1 MKKVGEKLKKLFE
14 DKDYD
19 IRKNRDARWID
30 QKCACDVLLIIADCI
45 LEYVGDEI
53 EKEFTVSD
61 IWHNDYTRENVI
73 QIFSKPDPEFKAKH
87 EYDKYF
93 SQPIKLFSYSGL
105 LDNTK
110 KGNKYFYKVKSFEL
124 LRYISLR
131 PMNAIYF
138 LNEYIKK
145 VLKDSEIYD
154 KFEIFFE
161 KQDNMSYNELKK
173 KFIDFTIEN
182 TKINKEKEC
191 GRIFIKVLNPLA
203 FSKRK
208 KGTERGHISKGIIK
222 FSDIQYNR
230 VNWRDELSRKEKNKT
245 RVESEDNNPK
255 KIALIN
261 YTVNKAKKNMRNCN
275 DKLYS
280 GKSEIFDE
288 NERVKATQVH
298 HIFPQSEFPQIADCL
313 ENLIV
318 LTPNQHFS
326 MAHPDNKTRYIDIDF
341 QYICLI
347 SKSAKIFESL
357 ILRKEDFYDFD
368 NYKEVLNMGL
378 KTREFTY
385 IKDNDFLEII
395 NKIDI
400 FYDKNRENNKYI
412 DLLKKNYPKFD

>member
-1 MKKVGEKLKKLFE
+1 MEEKLKEFFKN
-14 DKDYD
+14 KDYD
-19 IRKNRDARWID
+19 IRKSGDARWID
-30 QKCACDVLLIIADCI
+30 QKCACDVLSIIADCI
-45 LEYVGDEI
+45 LEYVGDEV

-73 QIFSKPDPEFKAKH
+73 QIFSKPDPELKAKN

-105 LDNTK
+105 LDNVK
-110 KGNKYFYKVKSFEL
+110 KGNKYFYKIKDFEL
-124 LRYISLR
+124 LRYISIR

-145 VLKDSEIYD
+145 VLTDSEIYD

-161 KQDNMSYNELKK
+161 KQDNASYNNLRK

-182 TKINKEKEC
+182 TKIKKEKEC

-208 KGTERGHISKGIIK
+208 RGTKKGYISKGIIK

-230 VNWRDELSRKEKNKT
+230 VNWRDELSGKEKDKT
-245 RVESEDNNPK
+245 RIEAESDNLK

-261 YTVNKAKKNMRNCN
+261 YTVNKAKKNMRNYN
-275 DKLYS
+275 DKMYF
-280 GKSEIFDE
+280 GKSEISDE
-288 NERVKATQVH
+288 NEIVKATQVH
-298 HIFPQSEFPQIADCL
+298 HIFPQSEFPQIADYL

-326 MAHPDNKTRYIDIDF
+326 MAHPDNKTRYIDRDF

-357 ILRKEDFYDFD
+357 VLRKEDFYDFN
-368 NYKEVLNMGL
+368 NYKEVLNTGL
-378 KTREFTY
+378 ETREFTY
-385 IKDNDFLEII
+385 VKDNDFLEIV

-400 FYDKNRENNKYI
+400 FCDENKKNNKYMN
-412 DLLKKNYPKFD
+412 LLKKNYSKFN

>member
-1 MKKVGEKLKKLFE
+1 MKEKLKEFFKN
-14 DKDYD
+14 KNYD
-19 IRKNRDARWID
+19 IRKRGDARWID
-30 QKCACDVLLIIADCI
+30 QKCACDVLSIIADCI
-45 LEYVGDEI
+45 LEYVGDEG

-61 IWHNDYTRENVI
+61 IWHNDYTRENVV
-73 QIFSKPDPEFKAKH
+73 QIFSKPDPELKAQN

-93 SQPIKLFSYSGL
+93 GQPIKLFSYSGL
-105 LDNTK
+105 LDSVK
-110 KGNKYFYKVKSFEL
+110 IGNKYFYKIKDFEL
-124 LRYISLR
+124 LKYISIR

-161 KQDNMSYNELKK
+161 KQDNTSYSELRK

-208 KGTERGHISKGIIK
+208 KGTEKGYISKGIIK

-230 VNWRDELSRKEKNKT
+230 VNWRDELSGKEKDKT
-245 RVESEDNNPK
+245 RIESESDISK

-261 YTVNKAKKNMRNCN
+261 YTVNKAKKNMRNYN
-275 DKLYS
+275 DKIYF
-280 GKSEIFDE
+280 GESEVFDE

-298 HIFPQSEFPQIADCL
+298 HIFPQSEFPKIADYL

-326 MAHPDNKTRYIDIDF
+326 MAHPDNKTRYIDRDF

-347 SKSAKIFESL
+347 SKFSKIFESL
-357 ILRKEDFYDFD
+357 VLRKEDFYDFN
-368 NYKEVLNMGL
+368 NYKEVLNIGL
-378 KTREFTY
+378 ETREFTC
-385 IKDNDFLEII
+385 IEDNDFFEIM

-400 FYDKNRENNKYI
+400 FYDENRKNNKYMN
-412 DLLKKNYPKFD
+412 LLKKNYPKLN

>member
-1 MKKVGEKLKKLFE
+1 MEEKLKEFFKN
-14 DKDYD
+14 KDYD
-19 IRKNRDARWID
+19 IRKSGDARWID
-30 QKCACDVLLIIADCI
+30 QKCACDVLSIIADCI
-45 LEYVGDEI
+45 LEYVGDEV

-73 QIFSKPDPEFKAKH
+73 QIFSKPDPELKAKN

-105 LDNTK
+105 LDNVK
-110 KGNKYFYKVKSFEL
+110 KGNKYFYKIKDFEL
-124 LRYISLR
+124 LRYISIR

-145 VLKDSEIYD
+145 VLTDSEIYD

-161 KQDNMSYNELKK
+161 KQDNASYNNLRK
-173 KFIDFTIEN
+173 KFIDVTIEN
-182 TKINKEKEC
+182 TKIKKEKEC

-208 KGTERGHISKGIIK
+208 RGTKKGYISKGIIK

-230 VNWRDELSRKEKNKT
+230 VNWRDELSGKEKDKT
-245 RVESEDNNPK
+245 RIEAESDNLK

-261 YTVNKAKKNMRNCN
+261 YTVNKAKKNMRNYN
-275 DKLYS
+275 DKMYF
-280 GKSEIFDE
+280 GKSEISDE
-288 NERVKATQVH
+288 NEIVKATQVH
-298 HIFPQSEFPQIADCL
+298 HIFPQSEFPQIADYL

-326 MAHPDNKTRYIDIDF
+326 MAHPDNKTRYIDRDF

-357 ILRKEDFYDFD
+357 VLRKEDFYDFN
-368 NYKEVLNMGL
+368 NYKEVLNTGL
-378 KTREFTY
+378 ETREFTY
-385 IKDNDFLEII
+385 VKDNDFLEIV

-400 FYDKNRENNKYI
+400 FCDENKKNNKYMN
-412 DLLKKNYPKFD
+412 LLKKNYSKFN

>member
-1 MKKVGEKLKKLFE
+1 
-14 DKDYD
+14 
-19 IRKNRDARWID
+19 
-30 QKCACDVLLIIADCI
+30 
-45 LEYVGDEI
+45 
-53 EKEFTVSD
+53 
-61 IWHNDYTRENVI
+61 
-73 QIFSKPDPEFKAKH
+73 
-87 EYDKYF
+87 
-93 SQPIKLFSYSGL
+93 
-105 LDNTK
+105 
-110 KGNKYFYKVKSFEL
+110 
-124 LRYISLR
+124 
-131 PMNAIYF
+131 MNAIYF

-161 KQDNMSYNELKK
+161 KQDNTSYSELRK

-208 KGTERGHISKGIIK
+208 KGTEKGYISKGIIK

-230 VNWRDELSRKEKNKT
+230 VNWRDELSGKEKDKT
-245 RVESEDNNPK
+245 RIESESDISK

-261 YTVNKAKKNMRNCN
+261 YTVNKAKKNMRNYN
-275 DKLYS
+275 DKIYF
-280 GKSEIFDE
+280 GESEVFDE

-298 HIFPQSEFPQIADCL
+298 HIFPQSEFPKIADYL

-326 MAHPDNKTRYIDIDF
+326 MAHPDNKTRYIDRDF

-347 SKSAKIFESL
+347 SKFSKIFESL
-357 ILRKEDFYDFD
+357 VLRKEDFYDFN
-368 NYKEVLNMGL
+368 NYKEVLNIGL
-378 KTREFTY
+378 ETREFTC
-385 IKDNDFLEII
+385 IEDNDFFEIM

-400 FYDKNRENNKYI
+400 FYDENRKNNKYMN
-412 DLLKKNYPKFD
+412 LLKKNYPKLN